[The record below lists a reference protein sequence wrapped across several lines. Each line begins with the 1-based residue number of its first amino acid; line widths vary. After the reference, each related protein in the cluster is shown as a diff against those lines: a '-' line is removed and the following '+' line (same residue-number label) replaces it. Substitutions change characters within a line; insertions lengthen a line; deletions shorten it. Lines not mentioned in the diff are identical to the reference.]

1 MFINCLENEHDS
13 TFSQKMN
20 IYLQKVQILVKN
32 EHIMSGLEFDRLK
45 PYNNLPLLP
54 PIKDIEDNPQILK
67 RLVLA
72 TRALATVNGNL
83 NRLPNPLM
91 LINTLALQEAKTSTE
106 IENIFTT
113 EDELYKAIS
122 ETQKEIHANPATKE
136 VLKYREA
143 LWAGFKTLQKN
154 QKIDTV
160 LIKNIFNQIKETT
173 TSYRPPQAQVVIKR
187 GQSEFRSGEVVYT
200 PPRKEGLIER
210 LVDNLVEY
218 LNNDEKYPA
227 DPLLKMC
234 IAHYQFEAIHPFQD
248 GNGRTGRILNL
259 LYLFS
264 KGLLSQPILYMSK
277 FIIVNKED
285 YYYKL
290 GAVTQ
295 RNAWKPWVE
304 FMLEA
309 TEKTSLITNDL
320 INEILNQMDSTLE
333 YAREKIKWYNK
344 EINEAIF
351 SQPYIKPNTIGQIIG
366 KTSRTT
372 LTKYMNELVTHRI
385 LSSKKDGV
393 EVFYVN
399 NDLLRILEG

>member
-1 MFINCLENEHDS
+1 MENL
-13 TFSQKMN
+13 T
-20 IYLQKVQILVKN
+20 
-32 EHIMSGLEFDRLK
+32 FDRLK

-54 PIKDIEDNPQILK
+54 PSVDIENNPNILK

-72 TRALATVNGNL
+72 SRALATVNGNL

-122 ETQKEIHANPATKE
+122 DTQKEVNINPATKE

-143 LWAGFKTLQKN
+143 LWAGFKTLQDR
-154 QKIDTV
+154 QKIDTI
-160 LIKNIFNQIKETT
+160 LIQRIFNQIKETT
-173 TSYRPPQAQVVIKR
+173 SSYRPPQAQVVIKR
-187 GQSEFRSGEVVYT
+187 GQSEFRSGEIIYT
-200 PPRKEGLIER
+200 PPREEGLIEN
-210 LVDNLVEY
+210 LMDNLVEY

-264 KGLLSQPILYMSK
+264 KGLLSQPVLYMSK

-285 YYYKL
+285 YYFKL

-295 RNAWKPWVE
+295 RNSWEPWIE

-309 TEKTSLITNDL
+309 TEKTSLLTNNL
-320 INEILNQMDSTLE
+320 INEILEQMDSTLD
-333 YAREKIKWYNK
+333 YAKDKIKWYSK
-344 EINEAIF
+344 EVNEAIF
-351 SQPYIKPNTIGQIIG
+351 SQPYIKPSVLGEIIG

-372 LTKYMNELVTHRI
+372 LTKYINELVHYKI
-385 LSSKKDGV
+385 LRPKKDGV
-393 EVFYVN
+393 EVFYIN
-399 NDLLRILEG
+399 DDLLRILKGE

>member
-1 MFINCLENEHDS
+1 
-13 TFSQKMN
+13 
-20 IYLQKVQILVKN
+20 
-32 EHIMSGLEFDRLK
+32 MSNFKFDRLK
-45 PYNNLPLLP
+45 PYNDLPLLP
-54 PIKDIEDNPQILK
+54 PSKDIENNPNILR

-72 TRALATVNGNL
+72 SRALATVNGNL

-122 ETQKEIHANPATKE
+122 DTQKETNINPATKE

-143 LWAGFKTLQKN
+143 LWAGYKTLQENKE
-154 QKIDTV
+154 IDTV
-160 LIKNIFNQIKETT
+160 LIKRIFNQIKDTT
-173 TSYRPPQAQVVIKR
+173 SSYRPPQAQVVIKR
-187 GQSEFRSGEVVYT
+187 GQSEFRTGEIVYT
-200 PPRKEGLIER
+200 PPREKGLIENLVNN
-210 LVDNLVEY
+210 LVDY
-218 LNNDEKYPA
+218 LNNGEKYPI

-264 KGLLSQPILYMSK
+264 KGLLSQPVLYMSK

-285 YYYKL
+285 YYFKL
-290 GAVTQ
+290 SAVTQ
-295 RNAWKPWVE
+295 RNSWEPWIE

-309 TEKTSLITNDL
+309 TEKTSILTNNL
-320 INEILNQMDSTLE
+320 INEILEQMESTLE
-333 YAREKIKWYNK
+333 YAKDKIKWYNK
-344 EINEAIF
+344 EVNEAIF
-351 SQPYIKPNTIGQIIG
+351 SQPYIKPSVIGEIVG

-372 LTKYMNELVTHRI
+372 LTKYLNELVFHKI
-385 LSSKKDGV
+385 LRPKKDGV
-393 EVFYVN
+393 EVFYIN
-399 NDLLRILEG
+399 DDLLRILEG